1 MEGYQGTSDREDLK
15 QKVIE
20 SGKVAFGPNN
30 EASTQAQALKEFQ
43 DLIDKSS
50 PWSLLPILNA
60 AIQPGAVPDFLRVQL
75 LAILTSLPLRPNGV
89 RSTLE
94 FVFAVH
100 PSATVTAE
108 ESAQPQK
115 QGANITTEALSAAT
129 RLLSSVPTEIPPFEW
144 FAGIRP
150 QLMELLD
157 GTAGEEL
164 VKVAGHVISFGVLGR
179 KAYGAPGAPG
189 WEVFIA
195 PILHILKP
203 SIYSKITQASVK
215 IKEELDDVV
224 DLRQAE
230 ILSSESDIALALKRL
245 SSLLYSSPSPGLCKR
260 VVSHILLEMWAIASI
275 PETKTKDSISYSCS
289 KMARKLLAMFI
300 QVANSKDVVGKII
313 ENLLYNGETVHCSSP
328 WEFKISSSSVS
339 ILSCKTKAHQTH
351 VLDVLNRDWS
361 VAEFKAGFLSSLVM
375 EACTD
380 DEVADIFLGLF
391 RKWLNSKNMPE
402 TQTPKIML
410 IEERNDHGQDPDSLM
425 RGLLEVMVIQ
435 GLMEKSSGK
444 LVSKTSQVLDVVE
457 QVLAADK
464 TRPQGDEVISI
475 VLSLLNQIITAP
487 TFQSSS
493 LTDET
498 MASLREALTRFSQQ
512 SSTTTEST
520 AQTARNLLLLL
531 QYRDELDGEEESK
544 PATDEQ
550 IEDRKTY
557 SLAMSYI
564 TDGESPPPVKSEGLN
579 MISRLILKAS
589 PIIDVL
595 AVLVLLSRIISDNE
609 DFLNLRAIKILAL
622 LSEKHPKTVCRE
634 ILDHYLDPKEMAS
647 TDTRL
652 RFGEALLQ
660 VIQRLG
666 EMFTGP
672 TATEVSETLLS
683 IASRRGVRRKTEQRQ
698 AREERKRAMK
708 NKEAADAWGGEVLD
722 MSDDIPEA
730 ERLNNEI
737 LTQIVCGW
745 ESKRGSEDVRMR
757 TSALSL
763 FAAAMD
769 TNLVG
774 IGSTIVEIAI
784 DLCISALT
792 YEPEPEKAILRRA
805 SIVVVVAFIKA
816 LDTAKKQRRTTSL
829 GFGLTEQSRD
839 DIMRALKYVE
849 GSDNDGLVREHARD
863 AIESLESWQM
873 ISLLPE
879 TKDEERNDFGG
890 LAGIAGNPIEMALQT
905 NKNTTLGGRPR
916 IEEVE

>member
-1 MEGYQGTSDREDLK
+1 M
-15 QKVIE
+15 
-20 SGKVAFGPNN
+20 
-30 EASTQAQALKEFQ
+30 
-43 DLIDKSS
+43 
-50 PWSLLPILNA
+50 
-60 AIQPGAVPDFLRVQL
+60 
-75 LAILTSLPLRPNGV
+75 
-89 RSTLE
+89 
-94 FVFAVH
+94 
-100 PSATVTAE
+100 
-108 ESAQPQK
+108 
-115 QGANITTEALSAAT
+115 
-129 RLLSSVPTEIPPFEW
+129 
-144 FAGIRP
+144 
-150 QLMELLD
+150 
-157 GTAGEEL
+157 
-164 VKVAGHVISFGVLGR
+164 
-179 KAYGAPGAPG
+179 
-189 WEVFIA
+189 
-195 PILHILKP
+195 
-203 SIYSKITQASVK
+203 
-215 IKEELDDVV
+215 
-224 DLRQAE
+224 
-230 ILSSESDIALALKRL
+230 
-245 SSLLYSSPSPGLCKR
+245 
-260 VVSHILLEMWAIASI
+260 
-275 PETKTKDSISYSCS
+275 
-289 KMARKLLAMFI
+289 
-300 QVANSKDVVGKII
+300 
-313 ENLLYNGETVHCSSP
+313 
-328 WEFKISSSSVS
+328 
-339 ILSCKTKAHQTH
+339 
-351 VLDVLNRDWS
+351 
-361 VAEFKAGFLSSLVM
+361 
-375 EACTD
+375 
-380 DEVADIFLGLF
+380 
-391 RKWLNSKNMPE
+391 
-402 TQTPKIML
+402 
-410 IEERNDHGQDPDSLM
+410 
-425 RGLLEVMVIQ
+425 
-435 GLMEKSSGK
+435 
-444 LVSKTSQVLDVVE
+444 
-457 QVLAADK
+457 
-464 TRPQGDEVISI
+464 
-475 VLSLLNQIITAP
+475 
-487 TFQSSS
+487 
-493 LTDET
+493 
-498 MASLREALTRFSQQ
+498 
-512 SSTTTEST
+512 
-520 AQTARNLLLLL
+520 
-531 QYRDELDGEEESK
+531 
-544 PATDEQ
+544 
-550 IEDRKTY
+550 
-557 SLAMSYI
+557 
-564 TDGESPPPVKSEGLN
+564 
-579 MISRLILKAS
+579 
-589 PIIDVL
+589 
-595 AVLVLLSRIISDNE
+595 
-609 DFLNLRAIKILAL
+609 LAL

-745 ESKRGSEDVRMR
+745 ESKRGSEDVRMQ

-816 LDTAKKQRRTTSL
+816 LNTAKKQRRTTSL

-905 NKNTTLGGRPR
+905 SKNTTLGGRPR